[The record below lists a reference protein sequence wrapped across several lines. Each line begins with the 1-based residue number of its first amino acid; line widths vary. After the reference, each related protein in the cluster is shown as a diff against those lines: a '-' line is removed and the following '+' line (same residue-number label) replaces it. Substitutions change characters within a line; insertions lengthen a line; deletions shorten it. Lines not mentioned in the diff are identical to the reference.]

1 MKWNVMNLLTLKIE
15 IKDQNV
21 FVLINENKK
30 TRLSYYNSYKLYKL
44 DIKFKNACQIVFIK

>member
-1 MKWNVMNLLTLKIE
+1 MNLLTLKIE

-30 TRLSYYNSYKLYKL
+30 NKAELLFFEDLLLRPMSLLIL
-44 DIKFKNACQIVFIK
+44 IKFL